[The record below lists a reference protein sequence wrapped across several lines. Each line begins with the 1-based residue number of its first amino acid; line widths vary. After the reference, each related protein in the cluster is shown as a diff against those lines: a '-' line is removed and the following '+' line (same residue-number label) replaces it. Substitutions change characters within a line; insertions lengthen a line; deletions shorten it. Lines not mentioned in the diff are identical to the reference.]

1 MVPLLLLMNA
11 RTRQD
16 ARPALRRCFQA
27 PVIGLAIASLGP
39 SLQAQ
44 TFVTN
49 IATTTYLDSWVIN
62 QTNNYGHAHTVKVVI
77 DGMGQSDPTKDGS
90 ICRGLFQFPPQLWS
104 YSPSDIVSAS
114 VSFYV
119 WQDYTTNR
127 NVTLYPLTRSF
138 VQGTGDGTYPPD
150 GATWFTY
157 DGVNPWTNPG
167 GDFDTN
173 YSVIAVKGPIL
184 TDENDRFFYWDVTA
198 SLQNPASRAEL
209 QNYGAIL
216 RIDETPVPT
225 TGMPRAP
232 FTSAYDPSYTPAYWP
247 TLQLTVRPTV
257 FNVVISGGA
266 ISLGITNLTVGVTNT
281 IERSFTLATN
291 GWTAVTNIVATGIS
305 TNWSEP
311 IQPGWTNAFYR
322 VLSQF

>member
-1 MVPLLLLMNA
+1 MVPLLLLMKTGTQRGRLA
-11 RTRQD
+11 GW
-16 ARPALRRCFQA
+16 LRCLQ
-27 PVIGLAIASLGP
+27 ASLIALGIAFLGP
-39 SLQAQ
+39 TAQAQ

-49 IATTTYLDSWVIN
+49 ILTTTYLDSRVSN
-62 QTNNYGHAHTVKVVI
+62 QTNNYGEAHTVKALI
-77 DGMGQSDPTKDGS
+77 DSDVTSDGS

-104 YSPSDIVSAS
+104 YSPGDIVSAS

-119 WQDYTTNR
+119 WQDNTTNR
-127 NVTLYPLTRSF
+127 NVTIYPLTRGF
-138 VQGTGDGTYPPD
+138 VQGTEYGSSYPSPPD
-150 GATWFTY
+150 GATWLTY
-157 DGVNPWTNPG
+157 DGVNPWTHPG

-184 TDENDRFFYWDVTA
+184 SDENDRFFTWDVTA
-198 SLQNPASRAEL
+198 LLQNPASRAEL
-209 QNYGAIL
+209 QNYGAIM
-216 RIDETPVPT
+216 RIDETT
-225 TGMPRAP
+225 NSTSGYIGAP

-247 TLQLTVRPTV
+247 SLQLTVRPTV

-266 ISLGITNLTVGVTNT
+266 ISFGITNLTVGVTNT

-291 GWTAVTNIVATGIS
+291 GWTAVTNIVATGSS
-305 TNWSEP
+305 TNWSDT